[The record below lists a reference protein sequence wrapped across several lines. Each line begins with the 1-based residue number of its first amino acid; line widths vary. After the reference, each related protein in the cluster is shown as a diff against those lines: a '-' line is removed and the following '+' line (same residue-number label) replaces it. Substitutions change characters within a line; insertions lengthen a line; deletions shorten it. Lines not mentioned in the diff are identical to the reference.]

1 MIENPTKTPEGT
13 PQGTPIEVGK
23 ETCPTKTPKG
33 IDAQNKFSQ
42 RGNRRTNRYHKH
54 KTIDKRLK
62 ESSKSQHSTQKN
74 PSKHIDLNKKFQTPW
89 KTYTSHIVQF

>member
-33 IDAQNKFSQ
+33 IDAQKNS
-42 RGNRRTNRYHKH
+42 
-54 KTIDKRLK
+54 LK
-62 ESSKSQHSTQKN
+62 EETEER
-74 PSKHIDLNKKFQTPW
+74 IDITNIKP
-89 KTYTSHIVQF
+89 